1 MDGNARRIAVTL
13 QIGGAPVHV
22 GATRADVLSA
32 ATLTVL
38 AAARAELEALGT
50 DSHQTPSIVVS
61 GGATTPAL
69 VRAIADSWHHAIL
82 PTLILSD
89 ERWTTD
95 PSMSNAHEL
104 TRHLKRSPFADCRIL
119 SPVVDGE
126 LELSALEWSRRIE
139 SARPPFVALLSM
151 GDDGHIA
158 SLFPHHATESVDD
171 SVVICRSSPKPPPT
185 RLSLSMTHVR
195 RVPLRLLFAVGAS
208 KATALRRIDAGEL
221 LPAREA
227 QPSSWFIDE
236 AAASELRH

>member
-1 MDGNARRIAVTL
+1 MTVHIA
-13 QIGGAPVHV
+13 GAPVHV
-22 GATRADVLSA
+22 GKTREDVLSA

-38 AAARAELEALGT
+38 EAAQAELEALGT
-50 DSHQTPSIVVS
+50 GSHQTPSIVVS

-69 VRAIADSWHHAIL
+69 VRAIADSWNHAIL

-104 TRHLKRSPFADCRIL
+104 ARYVKRSPFAGCRIL

-126 LELSALEWSRRIE
+126 LERSALEWSRRIE

-158 SLFPHHATESVDD
+158 SLFPHHATEAVGD

-195 RVPLRLLFAVGAS
+195 RVPLRLLFAVGAG
-208 KATALRRIDAGEL
+208 KATTLRRINAGES

-236 AAASELRH
+236 AAASELRR